1 MSKLIKQMEMNDL
14 RRTFD
19 GVRDLAVLS
28 TEKLSAQGEYTFR
41 SALRKKGIRLK
52 VVKNSL
58 ARRVF
63 RELNLSVPDD
73 SPYWQKQTMLAWG
86 GTSISGLTRDIDAEL
101 TNPKAGTLYKEKDK
115 EKVTRKGAIADGQ
128 PLEWKQARE
137 MPTREELLGQI
148 VSMIIGPGGA
158 IAACL
163 DGPGAMLASQLATLA
178 EKEGGEAAPAEAP
191 AAPAA
196 G

>member
-1 MSKLIKQMEMNDL
+1 MSKVIKQLEMNDL

-63 RELNLSVPDD
+63 KELNLAVPDD

-101 TNPKAGTLYKEKDK
+101 TNPKTAALYKEKDK

-163 DGPGAMLASQLATLA
+163 DGPGAMLASQLKTLA

-191 AAPAA
+191 AA

>member
-14 RRTFD
+14 RRAFD
-19 GVRDLAVLS
+19 GVRDLVVLTS
-28 TEKLSAQGEYTFR
+28 DKLTAQGEYTFR
-41 SALRKKGIRLK
+41 AALRKKGVRVK

-63 RELNLSVPDD
+63 KEMNLSIPDD

-86 GTSISGLTRDIDAEL
+86 TGSIAELSKSIDAEL
-101 TNPKAGTLYKEKDK
+101 NNPKTAGLYKSKDAA
-115 EKVTRKGAIADGQ
+115 RIIIKGAVADGS
-128 PLEWKQARE
+128 PVTFEQAKA
-137 MPTREELLGQI
+137 MPTREDLLAQI

-163 DGPGAMLASQLATLA
+163 DSPGAMLASQLKTLA
-178 EKEGGEAAPAEAP
+178 EKEGGEAPAEAP
-191 AAPAA
+191 AETPTA